1 MPATKV
7 PDKKAHVTS
16 LIKALRVLDSF
27 SLEQPE
33 QGVTEI
39 AERLGIHKS
48 TVYNILTTCEAMG
61 YVQQDPH
68 TRRYR
73 LGLHILRLGQVVR
86 EGMDLR
92 RVVLPVMERVR
103 DHYREAVHF
112 AVELNGQVVYLET
125 VQPMERSVAS
135 LTVGKSAYMHCT
147 GAGKAI
153 LAYMP
158 PERLHAV
165 ISEHGMVRYTKNTIT
180 DLAEL
185 EAELEKIR
193 QQGYAVDNMEYE
205 WGIRCIAVPIRNEN
219 GVVQASISISGPSER
234 LPLETIAE
242 MAHPLIRFG
251 ADISKRFCW
260 LR

>member
-1 MPATKV
+1 LPASKE
-7 PDKKAHVTS
+7 PDKKAPVTS
-16 LIKALRVLDSF
+16 LVKALRVLDSF

-39 AERLGIHKS
+39 AERLGINKS
-48 TVYNILTTCEAMG
+48 TVYNILSTCEAMG

-92 RVVLPVMERVR
+92 RVVLPIMERVR

-112 AVELNGQVVYLET
+112 SVELNGQVVYLET
-125 VQPMERSVAS
+125 VQPSERSVAS

-147 GAGKAI
+147 GVGKAI
-153 LAYMP
+153 LAHMP
-158 PERLHAV
+158 LAQAQAI
-165 ISEHGMVRYTKNTIT
+165 ISEQGMARYTKNTIT

-185 EAELEKIR
+185 EKELEKIR
-193 QQGYAVDNMEYE
+193 QQGYAIDNMEYE
-205 WGIRCIAVPIRNEN
+205 WGIRCIAVPIRNES
-219 GVVQASISISGPSER
+219 GDVRASMSISGPSER

-242 MAHPLIRFG
+242 MAQPLIRFG
-251 ADISKRFCW
+251 ADVSRRLGW

>member
-1 MPATKV
+1 LPDTKV
-7 PDKKAHVTS
+7 PDKKAPVSS
-16 LIKALRVLDSF
+16 LVKALRVLDSF

-92 RVVLPVMERVR
+92 RVVVPVMERVR
-103 DHYREAVHF
+103 DYYREAVHF

-125 VQPMERSVAS
+125 VQPLERSVAS
-135 LTVGKSAYMHCT
+135 LAVGKSAYMHCT
-147 GAGKAI
+147 GVGKAI
-153 LAYMP
+153 LAHMS
-158 PERLHAV
+158 PERMHAV
-165 ISEHGMVRYTKNTIT
+165 ISEQGMAQYTQNTIT

-185 EAELEKIR
+185 EIELEKIR
-193 QQGYAVDNMEYE
+193 RQGYAVDNMEYE
-205 WGIRCIAVPIRNEN
+205 WGIRCIAVPIRNEI
-219 GVVQASISISGPSER
+219 GVVHASMSISGPSER
-234 LPLETIAE
+234 LPLEAIAE
-242 MAHPLIRFG
+242 MAQPLMHFG
-251 ADISKRFCW
+251 ADISKRFGW